1 MTDPSLPAG
10 PIETPP
16 PVAPQAAPEP
26 AVGSGT
32 AADPT
37 AVPGYTSMIRQMA
50 HPDLSTI
57 SSEELA
63 AADQVDYPGVNED
76 VEQGAVPLSQ
86 RLRNP
91 RAIVSIVLP
100 ILVLLL
106 LAAALPGF
114 HLEELPGYFA
124 RANPFWIIAAIAIYY
139 VGFPIRGWRWAILIR
154 GTGYPL
160 KVKDSTEMV
169 LISWLVNC
177 VVPAKMGDVY
187 RGYLL
192 RINTGVALTKTF
204 GTVFIERIFDLIAIV
219 VLGLAAGFWSFR
231 SGMSDQVRLILGFGL
246 VVVVVLVVGLF
257 VVRNFGRRI
266 LVRLP
271 VPQRIVAMYDLF
283 EEGLFS
289 VDQKSLVPIAFATV
303 LIWTTEALRLYFV
316 ILAMGGTNIGVSGA
330 FFVALI
336 ASLLTAVPFTPAGV
350 GLVEGGMVFVLHTIY
365 QVPQTE
371 ALAIS
376 LVDRAISVLSVI
388 VVGSIAYVFS
398 SKTRGNPE
406 FTGGGTSAEVRAT
419 DVAALPTPSGHGS

>member
-1 MTDPSLPAG
+1 MT
-10 PIETPP
+10 TPD
-16 PVAPQAAPEP
+16 
-26 AVGSGT
+26 T
-32 AADPT
+32 DT
-37 AVPGYTSMIRQMA
+37 VPGHGSMIQQLA
-50 HPDLSTI
+50 HPDLSGI
-57 SSEELA
+57 SSEEIA
-63 AADQVDYPGVNED
+63 AAEAHDYPGVNEN
-76 VEQGAVPLSQ
+76 VEQGAVPLSK

-91 RAIVSIVLP
+91 RAIVSIVVPLM
-100 ILVLLL
+100 VLLL

-114 HLEELPGYFA
+114 HLDQLPGYI
-124 RANPFWIIAAIAIYY
+124 RDANPWWLLAALGIYY
-139 VGFPIRGWRWAILIR
+139 VGFPIRGYRWAVLIR
-154 GTGYPL
+154 GVGYPL
-160 KVKDSTEMV
+160 KVKDGTEMV

-192 RINTGVALTKTF
+192 RINTGVQLSKTF
-204 GTVFIERIFDLIAIV
+204 GTIFIERIFDLIAIV

-231 SGMSDQVRLILGFGL
+231 SGMSEEVRIIFGVGL
-246 VVVVVLVVGLF
+246 VVVVALVMGLF

-266 LVRLP
+266 LTRLP
-271 VPQRIVAMYDLF
+271 VPHRIVVLYDQF

-289 VDQKSLVPIAFATV
+289 VDRKSLAPIAIATV

-316 ILAMGGTNIGVSGA
+316 ILAMGFADTNIGISGA

-350 GLVEGGMVFVLHTIY
+350 GLVEGGMVFVLHSVY
-365 QVPQTE
+365 SVAQTE

-376 LVDRAISVLSVI
+376 LVDRSISVLSVI

-406 FTGGGTSAEVRAT
+406 FTGGTPAVRT
-419 DVAALPTPSGHGS
+419 TEVAALSTPGSQGS